1 MKPIGSEKIANL
13 DDKLSRIRQIAG
25 ITSNSNSE
33 ATINENVNPNATV
46 LFKSTTSDG
55 DEYAIVQEEK
65 YIYLKKKVNEKYEYM
80 SGIENLKEFSFKTY
94 TDALK
99 HLNLMHKEI
108 NESTGTIE
116 GTDFFKKKA

>member
-33 ATINENVNPNATV
+33 STINENVNPNATV
-46 LFKSTTSDG
+46 LFESTASNG

-65 YIYLKKKVNEKYEYM
+65 YIYLKKKINEKYEYI
-80 SGIENLKEFSFKTY
+80 SGVENLREFSFKTY

-99 HLNLMHKEI
+99 HLNLIHKEI
-108 NESTGTIE
+108 NESTGTVE
-116 GTDFFKKKA
+116 GTDFLKKKA